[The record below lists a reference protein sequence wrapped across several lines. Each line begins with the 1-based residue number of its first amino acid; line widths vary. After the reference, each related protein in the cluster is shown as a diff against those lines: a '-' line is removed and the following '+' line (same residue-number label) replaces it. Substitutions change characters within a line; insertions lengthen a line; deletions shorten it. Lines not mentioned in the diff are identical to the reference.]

1 MRKATCVSLLA
12 AAMFILPSNQVF
24 AQPRRVNNLNCED
37 PYSLCT
43 ERKHNQS
50 YDPEYN
56 GRYIGHDEPSL
67 LFYSDVPGSGNYNQ
81 YTIALPRDPAVY
93 PTDANRKGTGQPT
106 VWNFQLH
113 PAFWLGMAMCDTE
126 SFPEFSH
133 DCKPDSD
140 DNIFDSGDPTS
151 KHYIGRHP
159 GTAFMEMQFYPPGW
173 VTSYDQT
180 RYAAAINIDS
190 LSVSGTGPDG
200 SILNN
205 ADCQNTAGLE
215 PVNFALITLDGTSQ
229 APGDPLNADPNKQ
242 VVIPGKTMLMNPGD
256 TLIVTMKDTADGFR
270 VSIHD
275 TTTGQTGR
283 MTASLANGFAQ
294 VIFDPSASTCT
305 SRPHAF
311 HPMYSTSGPHTRVP
325 WAVHTYNVAFSD
337 EIGHY
342 EYCDVQDDSIIP
354 GLGACLKSPVE
365 DVIKGAN
372 HETDDT
378 FCVDTASSLEFGSLG
393 ALGGCLDSDVD
404 FDGVPYHHAWAGS
417 GSDRWGFG
425 AVPDPIRFGSPLFH
439 ASSDDDGS
447 RLRNYDRLAFEADL
461 PAIETKCNLA
471 TGEKC
476 TNPPAGAEFYPLY
489 TTTKR
494 NGQCWWQFGGAAIPG
509 TDRAFGGSSATEFA
523 DLEPTVYQSGTTSNP
538 GSEISFE
545 NFYRLLK
552 NNPCE

>member
-12 AAMFILPSNQVF
+12 AVVFSLLSNQVF
-24 AQPRRVNNLNCED
+24 AQSRRVNSLNCED

-81 YTIALPRDPAVY
+81 YTIALPKDPADY

-256 TLIVTMKDTADGFR
+256 TLIVTMRDTADGFR

-294 VIFDPSASTCT
+294 VIFDPSARLVNRVLMPFVPVFDLRSAY
-305 SRPHAF
+305 SR
-311 HPMYSTSGPHTRVP
+311 T
-325 WAVHTYNVAFSD
+325 
-337 EIGHY
+337 
-342 EYCDVQDDSIIP
+342 
-354 GLGACLKSPVE
+354 LGR
-365 DVIKGAN
+365 
-372 HETDDT
+372 
-378 FCVDTASSLEFGSLG
+378 
-393 ALGGCLDSDVD
+393 
-404 FDGVPYHHAWAGS
+404 PYLQ
-417 GSDRWGFG
+417 R
-425 AVPDPIRFGSPLFH
+425 
-439 ASSDDDGS
+439 
-447 RLRNYDRLAFEADL
+447 
-461 PAIETKCNLA
+461 
-471 TGEKC
+471 
-476 TNPPAGAEFYPLY
+476 
-489 TTTKR
+489 
-494 NGQCWWQFGGAAIPG
+494 
-509 TDRAFGGSSATEFA
+509 
-523 DLEPTVYQSGTTSNP
+523 
-538 GSEISFE
+538 
-545 NFYRLLK
+545 RLLRRDW
-552 NNPCE
+552 PLRVL